1 MDNLISFVNTFLSY
15 FVLMVIIL
23 VVGGIAIAIG
33 LTLAKKKNAKVAAE
47 TAGVETVAEESE
59 KA

>member
-1 MDNLISFVNTFLSY
+1 MNNFISFANTFLSY

-33 LTLAKKKNAKVAAE
+33 LTLAKKKNAKAALE
-47 TAGVETVAEESE
+47 TPAEEGE

>member
-1 MDNLISFVNTFLSY
+1 MGNLISFVNAFLSY

-33 LTLAKKKNAKVAAE
+33 LTLAKKKNAKAAVE
-47 TAGVETVAEESE
+47 AAGVETVAEESE

>member
-1 MDNLISFVNTFLSY
+1 MDNLISFMNVFLSY
-15 FVLMVIIL
+15 LVLMVIIL

-33 LTLAKKKNAKVAAE
+33 LTLAKKKNAKAAVE
-47 TAGVETVAEESE
+47 AAAVETVAEDSE

>member
-1 MDNLISFVNTFLSY
+1 MENLIGFLNSFLSY
-15 FVLMVIIL
+15 IVLMVIIL

-33 LTLAKKKNAKVAAE
+33 LTLRKKKNAGAQAAE
-47 TAGVETVAEESE
+47 DTE

>member
-1 MDNLISFVNTFLSY
+1 MNNLISFVNAFLSY

-23 VVGGIAIAIG
+23 IVGGIAITIG
-33 LTLAKKKNAKVAAE
+33 LTLAKKKNAKAAVEAATVETAAE
-47 TAGVETVAEESE
+47 DSP

>member
-33 LTLAKKKNAKVAAE
+33 LTLAKKKNAKAAVEAAAVETAAE
-47 TAGVETVAEESE
+47 KSE

>member
-1 MDNLISFVNTFLSY
+1 MDNLISFVNAFLSY

-33 LTLAKKKNAKVAAE
+33 LTLAKKKNTKAAVE
-47 TAGVETVAEESE
+47 AACVETVAEESE